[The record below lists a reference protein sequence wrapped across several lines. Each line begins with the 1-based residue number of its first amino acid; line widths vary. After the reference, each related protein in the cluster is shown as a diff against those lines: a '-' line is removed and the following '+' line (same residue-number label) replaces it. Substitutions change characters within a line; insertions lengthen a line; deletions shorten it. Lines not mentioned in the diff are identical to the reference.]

1 VALPTFPFTE
11 KFYSFIFSLFN
22 RISRVLK
29 EAMAGESKTAR
40 LAVTAAAL
48 ALGGLVLAACARW
61 SATQVL
67 DSTQA
72 SVVAA
77 AQRLGASVTS
87 AINGSRA
94 RAQIIA
100 AHSAVRAAVETDPLT
115 VRDMAR
121 AGDVV
126 LAPAPHEVIE
136 LVQLLP
142 RRRPQSLLRAPEN
155 ARSLTITRANEVRID
170 EEGGVLVVTVAAPVA
185 PLSGRGAAR
194 GAVVVATRIDL
205 VPLGGPLAKSGI
217 AAELAGFGEPV
228 ALTVQRPGDGTHLL
242 LVPVPFGDVGAHG
255 TPPHLV
261 LRAGVHASGG
271 VVLWAGRVLLLAAFI
286 AALLT
291 FATSRKQTMPAL
303 DDAPTA
309 RRSTQSWMQVRAER
323 ERVEREEAE
332 LNAPRVPML
341 GESTAKEKRTAM
353 HLDEWPASTPTPI
366 TRLEPTHESSPIP
379 IDPRGDRLAGRYR
392 LLQLIGRSHAAH
404 VYLAQALV
412 AGTPGTVALKLLGG
426 PDSEAR
432 RAYLESARRLM
443 RVPHINIAQVLD
455 VGDGEVAYI
464 AMEYVEGCT
473 LEVLLRD
480 LTARDEP
487 LPLPQAVAIM
497 AALCR
502 GLDAA
507 RPVVHGAVKPSNV
520 LVGRHNAVKLADF
533 GAPPSAANR
542 LAPEQYAGRRADRRS
557 DVYAAGLV
565 LHELVTGH
573 RAAGAVGDS
582 GRWPALTAP
591 SSLRRGLPA
600 ELDAVVAKATR
611 FGPRGRYST
620 AGDLLTAVAHATH
633 DAVAGAATGWLGD
646 WVDRARR
653 SS

>member
-1 VALPTFPFTE
+1 VALRTFPFTE
-11 KFYSFIFSLFN
+11 KFYRFVFSLFN

-29 EAMAGESKTAR
+29 GTMARDSKTAR

-48 ALGGLVLAACARW
+48 ALGGLVLAAWARW
-61 SATQVL
+61 SASEVL
-67 DSTQA
+67 DAGQA
-72 SVVAA
+72 SAVAA
-77 AQRLGASVTS
+77 AQRIGTSVTS

-94 RAQIIA
+94 RAQRLA
-100 AHSAVRAAVETDPLT
+100 AGPAVRGGVETDALT

-121 AGDVV
+121 AGDIL
-126 LAPAPHEVIE
+126 LAPAAHEVIE

-142 RRRPQSLLRAPEN
+142 HRRPQPLLRAPEN
-155 ARSLTITRANEVRID
+155 APALAIARANEVRVD

-205 VPLGGPLAKSGI
+205 APLGGSLARSGV
-217 AAELAGFGEPV
+217 AADLGGFGEPV
-228 ALTVQRPGDGTHLL
+228 ALTVQRPGDGTHLF

-255 TPPHLV
+255 TPPKLV
-261 LRAGVHASGG
+261 LRAGVHAGGG

-291 FATSRKQTMPAL
+291 FATSRRKEMPAI
-303 DDAPTA
+303 DDAPTV

-323 ERVEREEAE
+323 ERVERLEAE
-332 LNAPRVPML
+332 PNAPRLAMPAL
-341 GESTAKEKRTAM
+341 PTAKEKRSATQVE
-353 HLDEWPASTPTPI
+353 EWRASTPTPI
-366 TRLEPTHESSPIP
+366 TRLAPTHESSPIP
-379 IDPRGDRLAGRYR
+379 IDPRGDRLAGRYQ
-392 LLQLIGRSHAAH
+392 LLQLLGRSHAAH
-404 VYLAQALV
+404 VYLAQSLG
-412 AGTPGTVALKLLGG
+412 AGGTVALKLLGG
-426 PDSEAR
+426 PDSDAR
-432 RAYLESARRLM
+432 RVYLESARRLM
-443 RVPHINIAQVLD
+443 RAPHVNIAQVID

-473 LEVLLRD
+473 LEELMRD
-480 LTARDEP
+480 LVTRDEP

-502 GLDAA
+502 ALDAA

-520 LVGRHNAVKLADF
+520 LVGRHNIVKLADF
-533 GAPPSAANR
+533 GAPPSAAKR

-557 DVYAAGLV
+557 DVYAAGVV

-582 GRWPALTAP
+582 GRWPALMAP
-591 SSLRRGLPA
+591 SSLRRGLPPA
-600 ELDAVVAKATR
+600 LDAVIAKATS
-611 FGPRGRYST
+611 FGPRGRYAT
-620 AGDLLTAVAHATH
+620 AGDLLTALARATH